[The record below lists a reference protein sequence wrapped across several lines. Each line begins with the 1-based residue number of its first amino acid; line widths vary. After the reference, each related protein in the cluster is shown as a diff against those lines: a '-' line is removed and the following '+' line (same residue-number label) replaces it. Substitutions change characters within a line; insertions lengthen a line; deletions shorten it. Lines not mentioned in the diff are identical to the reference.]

1 MHVHGTGKVRR
12 RDSRYTESHTAAAVW
27 LFLPIWEGEELFKQ
41 VISSV
46 SRFHLSKE
54 NDYEMPILQQS

>member
-1 MHVHGTGKVRR
+1 MCMVQEKSAEGTVDTQKATPQLQCGFFFRFGKGRNC
-12 RDSRYTESHTAAAVW
+12 
-27 LFLPIWEGEELFKQ
+27 LKQ
-41 VISSV
+41 VIPSV

>member
-1 MHVHGTGKVRR
+1 MGQPISQKATPQLQCGFFFRFGKGRNC
-12 RDSRYTESHTAAAVW
+12 
-27 LFLPIWEGEELFKQ
+27 LKQ